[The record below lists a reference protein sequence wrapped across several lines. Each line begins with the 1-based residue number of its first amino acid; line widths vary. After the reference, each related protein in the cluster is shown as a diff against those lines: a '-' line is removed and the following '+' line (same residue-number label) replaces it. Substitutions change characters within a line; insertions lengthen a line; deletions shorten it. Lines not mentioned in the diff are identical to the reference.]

1 MVDTSNS
8 SPPSESLLPSVP
20 RRTTNGFFMPDPP
33 RNPLETVPTQA
44 HESPHG
50 NIPNTPLSVA
60 TVAAGLA
67 IVFTLGA
74 GLFISGGVTGSWWAT
89 YHLGFF
95 MAAWSFFHWAE
106 FAVTAGWNREKLS
119 VDSFLL
125 DNGMTYHIAHAIALT
140 EFLVTR
146 FFWPDSK
153 SRAVIS
159 IIGIA
164 ITILGQIIRSLA
176 MIHAASNFSHTVAR
190 YKLLDHCLVTDGIYS
205 ISRHPSYAGFFY
217 WGLGTQ
223 LVLQNP
229 VTFVLFMILLWRFFN
244 SRIRIEEQFL
254 TRFFGQQYID
264 YRAKVG
270 TLLPFI

>member
-119 VDSFLL
+119 VDCKYPIIPLNNCRRVISVTFLFSL
-125 DNGMTYHIAHAIALT
+125 PPRQWHDLSHCTRYRPYGVPCYPILLARLKIPCGHLHHWCVIFST
-140 EFLVTR
+140 LVTLST
-146 FFWPDSK
+146 DK
-153 SRAVIS
+153 
-159 IIGIA
+159 
-164 ITILGQIIRSLA
+164 IR
-176 MIHAASNFSHTVAR
+176 
-190 YKLLDHCLVTDGIYS
+190 D
-205 ISRHPSYAGFFY
+205 SRHSDY
-217 WGLGTQ
+217 
-223 LVLQNP
+223 NP
-229 VTFVLFMILLWRFFN
+229 RTNNPLIGHDPCRK
-244 SRIRIEEQFL
+244 QFL
-254 TRFFGQQYID
+254 SHGRQ
-264 YRAKVG
+264 V
-270 TLLPFI
+270 